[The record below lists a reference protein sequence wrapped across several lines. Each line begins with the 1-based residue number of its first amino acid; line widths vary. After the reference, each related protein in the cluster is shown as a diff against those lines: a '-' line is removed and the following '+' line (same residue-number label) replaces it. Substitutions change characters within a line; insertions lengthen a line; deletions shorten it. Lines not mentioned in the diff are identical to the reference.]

1 MKTLLIMRHAKSSWD
16 DPDQP
21 DHDRP
26 LNKRGKCDAPQM
38 GQLLREQNLVPELI
52 ITSTAARARKTAKR
66 VAQSCGY
73 DQEIV
78 KRPELYQGGIES
90 YVQALR
96 ELGDPAEHIL
106 IIGHNPDL
114 SEWLEML
121 TGQLTTFPTAA
132 IAQVKLDVTTWSEL
146 TAATPGRIQNLWRPK
161 ELPQTDSSV
170 DHSN

>member
-16 DPDQP
+16 DPALP

-26 LNKRGKCDAPQM
+26 LNKRGKRDAPTM
-38 GQLLREQNLVPELI
+38 GRLLRNRGVVPELI

-66 VAQSCGY
+66 VAQSCDY
-73 DQEIV
+73 NKDIV
-78 KRPELYQGGIES
+78 QRAELYEGGVEH

-96 ELGDPAEHIL
+96 EQGDPAERIL

-114 SEWLEML
+114 AEWLETL

-132 IAQVKLDVTTWSEL
+132 IAHMELDIATWSDL
-146 TAATPGRIQNLWRPK
+146 TVATPGRLLNLWRPK
-161 ELPQTDSSV
+161 ELPDS
-170 DHSN
+170 DR